1 VIRSILAAVDS
12 SPRAPGVL
20 AAALEVGRRF
30 GSRVHVY
37 RAVYVPPDIPAAG
50 HSDDDRGAG
59 RMQSQADRDLRT
71 LVGDAPDVV
80 LEPVEMSETPPWKA
94 ILSVAERLD
103 VDLIVIG
110 SHGYGGL
117 DRVLGTNAARVVN
130 LGDRSVLVVHA
141 RGRFPGAP
149 GDT

>member
-1 VIRSILAAVDS
+1 MIRSILAAVDS
-12 SPRAPGVL
+12 SQRAAGVL

-30 GSRVHVY
+30 GARIHVY

-50 HSDDDRGAG
+50 HSDDDRGAA
-59 RMQSQADRDLRT
+59 RMQAQADRDLRA
-71 LVGDAPDVV
+71 LVGDATDVE
-80 LEPVEMSETPPWKA
+80 LLPVEMSDDPPWRA
-94 ILSVAERLD
+94 ILNAAARLD

-130 LGDRSVLVVHA
+130 LGDRSVLVVHP
-141 RGRFPGAP
+141 RGRFPGEP

>member
-12 SPRAPGVL
+12 SHRAPGVL

-30 GSRVHVY
+30 GARIHVY
-37 RAVYVPPDIPAAG
+37 RALYVPPDIPAAG

-59 RMQSQADRDLRT
+59 RMQAQADRDLRD
-71 LVGDAPDVV
+71 LVRNAPDVV
-80 LEPVEMSETPPWKA
+80 MEPVEMSETPPWKA
-94 ILSVAERLD
+94 ILTIAERLD

-141 RGRFPGAP
+141 GARFPGAS

>member
-1 VIRSILAAVDS
+1 
-12 SPRAPGVL
+12 
-20 AAALEVGRRF
+20 
-30 GSRVHVY
+30 
-37 RAVYVPPDIPAAG
+37 
-50 HSDDDRGAG
+50 
-59 RMQSQADRDLRT
+59 M
-71 LVGDAPDVV
+71 
-80 LEPVEMSETPPWKA
+80 EPVEMSETPPWKA
-94 ILSVAERLD
+94 ILGVAERLD

-141 RGRFPGAP
+141 GARFPGAP

>member
-12 SPRAPGVL
+12 SRRAPNVL

-30 GSRVHVY
+30 GSRIHVY
-37 RAVYVPPDIPAAG
+37 RALYVPPDIPAAG
-50 HSDDDRGAG
+50 HSDDDRGGA
-59 RMQSQADRDLRT
+59 RMQSQADRDLRA
-71 LVGDAPDVV
+71 LVLDAPDVV

-94 ILSVAERLD
+94 ILAVAERLD

-130 LGDRSVLVVHA
+130 LGDRSVLVVHGK
-141 RGRFPGAP
+141 GRFPGAP